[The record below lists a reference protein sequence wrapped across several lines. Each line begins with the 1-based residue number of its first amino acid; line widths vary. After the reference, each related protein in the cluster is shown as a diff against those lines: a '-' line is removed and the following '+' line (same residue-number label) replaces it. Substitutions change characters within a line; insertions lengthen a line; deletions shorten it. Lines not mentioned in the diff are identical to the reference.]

1 MKIGNLL
8 EKELRLMIEKMTQ
21 DLRKRMV
28 VQIKKL
34 QMFNKELEGLKK
46 KKMSNTVTE
55 MKSTIEGR
63 NQ

>member
-34 QMFNKELEGLKK
+34 QMFNKELEGFKK
-46 KKMSNTVTE
+46 KKMNNTVTE